1 MKKAKE
7 VCQYGLWPSRLTP
20 KTMGQSRRLV
30 ETQWDDDGRT
40 LVWLEGRSD
49 RNVLVMVDVDG
60 TEAPRDL
67 TSDLSVRGKV
77 GYGGGDFT
85 VAKGAVYFVDGA
97 SGRLY
102 RQELAGGAARALTPA
117 FGDAGAPRVSK
128 DGRFVAYVHHDLERK
143 DRIGVVDAEGKCW
156 PRIFTE
162 GNDFYTQIR
171 WSPDGMLF
179 AYVAWNHPN
188 MPWDGARLFLAP
200 VEYGKDGLPS
210 LGKPKCIAG
219 NEETAIFQPEFT
231 PDGHSLIYASD
242 ESGFWQ
248 LHRHDLL
255 TGSSRQLTD
264 TEQSEYGLP
273 NWAQEQRLFAIMAD
287 GKTAIAGVNKRG
299 FVRLNRVDLVSG
311 DTHLIDALQSYTDL
325 SQTTI
330 SPVSG
335 KLAFLG
341 SSPAFGLRLVAYDPN
356 ANEARVVARV
366 SGETM
371 EAGDLSEPVA
381 VTWPSGPAGEEAHGL
396 FYPPAST
403 NFHGTGKPPLV
414 VIVHGGP
421 TSQARAGYSAQTLFF
436 TTRGYGVLLVNH
448 RGSTGYGRKY
458 MLKQR
463 GRWGLVDVEDSVS
476 GAKYLAEQ
484 GKVDG
489 QRTVIMGGSAG
500 GYTVLQTMVD
510 APEAFTAGICL
521 YGIANQFTLVADTH
535 KFEERYSDMLLG
547 PLPEAAELYR
557 LRSPQ
562 FHAARIKRPLAI
574 FQGDK
579 DKVVPKEQS
588 DVMVKALQR
597 SGTPYVYHIYEGE
610 GHGFRKT
617 ETLEHF
623 YKTVDAFLKE
633 NVIYR

>member
-1 MKKAKE
+1 MKQAKE
-7 VCQYGLWPSRLTP
+7 VCQYGLWPSRLSP
-20 KTMGQSRRLV
+20 KTMGQSRRLT
-30 ETQWDDDGRT
+30 ETQWDDDGKT

-49 RNVLVMVDVDG
+49 RNVLVVADVTTG
-60 TEAPRDL
+60 EAPRDL

-85 VAKGAVYFVDGA
+85 VARGSAFFVDGT
-97 SGRLY
+97 SGRLF
-102 RQELAGGAARALTPA
+102 RQDLKGGAARALTPA
-117 FGDAGAPRVSK
+117 FGDVGAPRVSK
-128 DGRFVAYVHHDLERK
+128 DGRFVAYVHHDSERN
-143 DRIGVVDAEGKCW
+143 DRIAVVDTDGKCW

-162 GNDFYTQIR
+162 GQDFYTQIR

-179 AYVAWNHPN
+179 AYVAWNQPH
-188 MPWDGARLFLAP
+188 MPWDGSRLFLAP

-219 NEETAIFQPEFT
+219 NEDTSVFQPEFT

-248 LHRHDLL
+248 LHRYDLL
-255 TGSSRQLTD
+255 TGASRQLTD
-264 TEQSEYGLP
+264 SEQSEYGFP
-273 NWAQEQRLFAIMAD
+273 NWAQEQRLYALTAD
-287 GKTAIAGVNKRG
+287 GKNAIAGVNKRG
-299 FVRLNRVDLVSG
+299 FIRLNRIDLISG
-311 DTHLIDALQSYTDL
+311 DAHLVDALQSYTDL

-330 SPVSG
+330 SPASG
-335 KLAFLG
+335 RLAFLG
-341 SSPAFGLRLVAYDPN
+341 SSPAFGVRLVVYDP
-356 ANEARVVARV
+356 ATDDVKVLART

-371 EAGDLSEPVA
+371 EPGDLSEPVA
-381 VTWPSGPAGEEAHGL
+381 VTWASGPAGEEAHGL
-396 FYPPAST
+396 FYPPASAT
-403 NFHGTGKPPLV
+403 YQASGKPPLV

-463 GRWGLVDVEDSVS
+463 GKWGLVDVEDAVS
-476 GAKYLAEQ
+476 GAKYLGEQ
-484 GKVDG
+484 GKIDS

-500 GYTVLQTMVD
+500 GYTVLQTLVD
-510 APEAFTAGICL
+510 VPEAFTAGICL

-547 PLPEAAELYR
+547 TLPEAAELYR
-557 LRSPQ
+557 QRSPL
-562 FHAARIKRPLAI
+562 FHATKIKRPLAV

-579 DKVVPKEQS
+579 DQVVPKDQS

-597 SGTPYVYHIYEGE
+597 NGTPCVYHVYEGE
-610 GHGFRKT
+610 GHGFRKA

-623 YKTVDAFLKE
+623 YRAVDAFLRE